1 MHLKTPS
8 LLLLI
13 SMSVNAPSSTLA
25 ASGKTSSPT
34 PLALSAQNSEA
45 LKRLHQQLIEAENR
59 HDIAAVKSFVW
70 VSPSTLFVA
79 KTATAAEGNW
89 AGFWGSDV
97 VLQHLDDLYK
107 AGPFHIEPDYD
118 KERSS
123 RSAATWPRPMCRSAS
138 RSPMPDKTQCR
149 SRS

>member
-13 SMSVNAPSSTLA
+13 ATSAPSSTLA
-25 ASGKTSSPT
+25 ASTKTSSPT
-34 PLALSAQNSEA
+34 PFALSAQDSEA
-45 LKRLHQQLIEAENR
+45 LKRLYQQLIEAENR

-79 KTATAAEGNW
+79 KTASAAEGNW

-107 AGPFHIEPDYD
+107 AGPFHIEPAYD
-118 KERSS
+118 KEKVVALGRDVAETYVPVSI
-123 RSAATWPRPMCRSAS
+123 M
-138 RSPMPDKTQCR
+138 
-149 SRS
+149 